1 MRNIKTT
8 LEHCAPC
15 KSAYLGAT
23 MPPPYDFE
31 EAYAFGIDTTRYQN
45 LVSMTP
51 NILLFASGNVLK
63 AFKVAE

>member
-1 MRNIKTT
+1 MRKLHQT
-8 LEHCAPC
+8 LEHCTPC
-15 KSAYLGAT
+15 KSAYLSASI
-23 MPPPYDFE
+23 PSPYDFE